1 MTFAANK
8 WIAAFTFAIF
18 QTLASQS
25 HAVNHLAGGG
35 EDSVVLAQASM
46 DGVGGAMQM
55 MRQTIF

>member
-35 EDSVVLAQASM
+35 EDSVVLAQGGHVHAVLAIRAHE
-46 DGVGGAMQM
+46 DGWE
-55 MRQTIF
+55 